1 MCRVR
6 AEKEE
11 ELGALEQY
19 WKERLGAQ
27 EEEHVLRQ
35 RLTDTQVGR
44 EASSPPP
51 QHLFNPLLP
60 PHLLLI
66 TCSFIVGTLLESPA
80 ITS

>member
-19 WKERLGAQ
+19 WKERLAAQ

-51 QHLFNPLLP
+51 YHV
-60 PHLLLI
+60 I
-66 TCSFIVGTLLESPA
+66 E
-80 ITS
+80 